1 MNNNRDDEL
10 HLGTVTMED
19 LQDFYGMED
28 GSYEQVLSTII
39 DGLIEE
45 DHHEEDDVQE
55 EDLENNED
63 NNEES
68 VEQEDSEFI
77 EELNEEIDSILDSIF
92 SVEGEV
98 NREDVEDVDEL
109 DDSVRGIVERMGREY
124 NSYEGDLLEVDT
136 VQKTIIEDQ
145 EQEDTQDFNQEEVVE
160 SVEVVEEEE
169 EVEVSEYDRLDNLYK
184 SEYAYKLAGD
194 LYQDVNFSLKE
205 VGRLYDVVGGTI
217 SRNIRELG
225 YSVPS
230 ERQGARQSPEFLPLE
245 KELYERIKYRLM
257 KAYGLDMEKCR
268 EVFRDLFSREMIIVE
283 QGLQELEEVVEYDRG
298 VSSGVTRLSIKELA
312 KKRLED
318 EDRYE
323 KQVSEDVES
332 IIWLYKELEGRIRGN
347 LAGVYD
353 SNDIRIGLVAT
364 YPNGL
369 SVNYQDINRLELLGE
384 NMTTVA
390 LGIGISED
398 IREYFPY
405 ETSEIDR
412 GVDEVVEMFNLT
424 YGKENKAKVTNMGG
438 RKVVGIKYE

>member
-109 DDSVRGIVERMGREY
+109 DDSVRGIVERMGQEY

-145 EQEDTQDFNQEEVVE
+145 EQEDTQDFNQEGVVE